1 MNSQTIAIFLQF
13 LCCSAFS
20 SWLFQTGWLISF
32 YYICGLEGKT
42 KNNPFFYNKQ
52 RCHNNNTTGSNL
64 RMPRKVSENKLY
76 VFPPI
81 DGISTNIYIYTKQIL
96 VYKSIFLYFWL
107 YFYSV
112 ELYLDR
118 NIYLSDE
125 NEIVFTYVLKLLI
138 VKKT

>member
-1 MNSQTIAIFLQF
+1 
-13 LCCSAFS
+13 
-20 SWLFQTGWLISF
+20 
-32 YYICGLEGKT
+32 
-42 KNNPFFYNKQ
+42 
-52 RCHNNNTTGSNL
+52 
-64 RMPRKVSENKLY
+64 MPRKVSENKLY